1 MAFLVRGAGE
11 AFLLTHRAV
20 VFDFDGTILDT
31 ETPEFEEWREA
42 FRARGHDLTLE
53 VWQHS
58 VGTVGA
64 YDPCAHLADLTG
76 VPLDHE
82 ALRQQVYARHQTRC
96 EAQPLLPGV
105 VDRVREARAAG
116 LKTAVASSS
125 ISEWVEGWLARHRIR
140 DLFDAVCTRDQV
152 AQVKPA
158 PDLFLLAAARLG
170 VAPEECLAFED
181 SPNGIRAARAA
192 GMRCVAI
199 PNPLTR
205 HLPLGEAD
213 LVVESLADHSLDEI
227 LRRVRPSDA
236 PSL

>member
-1 MAFLVRGAGE
+1 VRAHRP
-11 AFLLTHRAV
+11 LRAV

-31 ETPEFEEWREA
+31 ETPEFEEWRAA

-58 VGTVGA
+58 LGTVGA

-76 VPLDHE
+76 GPLDHG
-82 ALRQQVYARHQTRC
+82 ALRREVYARHQTRC

-105 VDRVREARAAG
+105 VDRAREARAAG
-116 LKTAVASSS
+116 LGTAVASSS
-125 ISEWVEGWLARHRIR
+125 LSEWVEGWLARHGIR
-140 DLFDAVCTRDQV
+140 ALFDAVCTRDEV

-170 VAPEECLAFED
+170 ASPAECLVFED

-192 GMRCVAI
+192 GMKCVAI

-213 LVVESLADHSLDEI
+213 LVVGSLADHSLAEI
-227 LRRVRPSDA
+227 LGR
-236 PSL
+236 LGE